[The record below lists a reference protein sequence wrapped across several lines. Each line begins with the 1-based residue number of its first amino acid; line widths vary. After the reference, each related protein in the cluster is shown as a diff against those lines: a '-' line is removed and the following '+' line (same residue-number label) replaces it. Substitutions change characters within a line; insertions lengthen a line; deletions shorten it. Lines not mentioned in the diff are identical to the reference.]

1 MDLSLLRKLLTGLT
15 IPQEYVCVP
24 LENFQQPL
32 SVVLTVP
39 GRDFFMDVTEK
50 HLFLG
55 YKPLIIAIVLP
66 LDEYANAIVSEE
78 QMICLNFV
86 ANHFNPDCQ
95 WNKFP
100 SNRNCVSRLVLKKI
114 GEKVMECQRVI
125 FYEGQYGE
133 HSFLNSLH
141 QFVNRQRER
150 FKKAIPGNVTLAGNL
165 YDQVRIAY
173 ATPRTISLMTITDGR
188 GMNMFPTDLHG
199 PVGKKF
205 YISSLRKG
213 GKANAQVEKNKKL
226 ALSKIDIADFISVYA
241 LGKNHMME
249 MRDVKSFES
258 AKQCS
263 KIYKIPLPAATLSYR
278 ELTQFDSFDA
288 GIHRIHFY
296 EQVYEEN
303 LRDGMTLAHI
313 HQFYAQWRLDRAI
326 PTNLWMR

>member
-1 MDLSLLRKLLTGLT
+1 LSLLRKLLTGLA

-32 SVVLTVP
+32 SVFLTLP
-39 GRDFFMDVTEK
+39 GKDFFLDVTGK

-55 YKPLIIAIVLP
+55 YKPLIIAIVLS
-66 LDEYANAIVSEE
+66 LDEHANAAVSREE
-78 QMICLNFV
+78 MICLNF
-86 ANHFNPDCQ
+86 AARHFTPDHL
-95 WNKFP
+95 WNTFLSTKN
-100 SNRNCVSRLVLKKI
+100 SLCRLALKKI
-114 GEKVMECQRVI
+114 GEKVMKSQQVI

-133 HSFLNSLH
+133 HSFLSPLH
-141 QFVNRQRER
+141 QFVNYQRER
-150 FKKAIPGNVTLAGNL
+150 FRKAIPGNVALAGNL

-173 ATPRTISLMTITDGR
+173 AIPRIISLITITDGR

-213 GKANAQVEKNKKL
+213 GKANAQVEQNKKL
-226 ALSKIDIADFISVYA
+226 ALSKIDIDDFKDVYA

-249 MRDVKSFES
+249 MCDVRSFRNVNQYS
-258 AKQCS
+258 TT
-263 KIYKIPLPAATLSYR
+263 YKIPLPAATLSYR
-278 ELTQFDSFDA
+278 ELNQFESFDA

-313 HQFYAQWRLDRAI
+313 HQFYAQWRSDHDI
-326 PTNLWMR
+326 PTNLRMR